1 MSPTGPS
8 DLLKRRHLRLGLLC
22 AVFALGM
29 VGAAFAAVPIY
40 RAFCQLTGFDG
51 TVRKASAAPTVQ
63 LDRTLRISFD
73 TNVRDM
79 PWTFEAEKPRVEVKI
94 GATGMAFFKVTNNS
108 DRPVTGRA
116 VYNVVPEQAGA
127 YFQKLE
133 CFCFTEQTLQPR
145 QTMEFPM
152 IFFIDPGFVKDR
164 DTQKFTDI
172 ALSYTFFP
180 AESAKAQ
187 TKAVKAG
194 GPGPGAALGGAA
206 KAGL

>member
-1 MSPTGPS
+1 MSPTAPS
-8 DLLKRRHLRLGLLC
+8 DKARRRGLQIALVC
-22 AVFALGM
+22 AVVAFGM
-29 VGAAFAAVPIY
+29 VGAAFAAVPLY

-51 TVRKASAAPTVQ
+51 TVRRASAAPTVQ
-63 LDRTLRISFD
+63 LDRTLGISFD
-73 TNVRDM
+73 TNVNGV
-79 PWTFEAEKPRVEVKI
+79 PLTFEPEKPRIEVKI
-94 GATGMAFFKVTNNS
+94 GATGMAYFKVTNNS

-133 CFCFTEQTLQPR
+133 CFCFTEQTLQPH

-152 IFFIDPGFVKDR
+152 IFFVDPGFVKDR

-180 AESAKAQ
+180 AEPAKAGATA
-187 TKAVKAG
+187 TKTTAAA
-194 GPGPGAALGGAA
+194 PAAALGGPA